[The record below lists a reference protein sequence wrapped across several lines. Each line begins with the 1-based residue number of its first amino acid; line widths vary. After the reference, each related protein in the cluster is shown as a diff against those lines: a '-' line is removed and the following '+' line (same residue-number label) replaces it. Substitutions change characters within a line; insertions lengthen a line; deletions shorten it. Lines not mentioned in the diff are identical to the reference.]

1 MQKITSANTS
11 LHQIP
16 ALHKSAPVIE
26 QLNTI
31 HPAVRVAV
39 DIGCGKYPDE
49 ISKFMRE
56 NYECGYFPY
65 DPYNMPDATNALT
78 MKFIHGHGFRIA
90 LCANVL
96 NVIDDNDA
104 MEETIKLCAT
114 AVRRQKGKAFFSV
127 YEGDRSG
134 VQKETR
140 AGYQRNTPTAAYI
153 PFIQKHFQHI
163 ERRGKVI
170 CAWN

>member
-16 ALHKSAPVIE
+16 ALHKSAIVIK

-31 HPAVRVAV
+31 HPDVRIAV

-65 DPYNMPDATNALT
+65 DPYNMPSETNT
-78 MKFIHGHGFRIA
+78 MTAKFIRGNGFKIA

-96 NVIDDNDA
+96 NVIDDDDA
-104 MEETIKLCAT
+104 MEETIELCAT
-114 AVRRQKGKAFFSV
+114 AVRNQGGKAFFSV
-127 YEGDRSG
+127 YEGNRSG
-134 VQKETR
+134 NGKETK
-140 AGYQRNTPTAAYI
+140 AGYQRNAPAAAYI
-153 PFIQKHFQHI
+153 PFIQKHFRHV